1 MFAAHEAGRV
11 CIPSVERMRGL
22 EFAAEDGR
30 VVWPPEEGD
39 VEGETSRLGQMVG
52 QPDDKRKGAS
62 RHSLSPNL

>member
-1 MFAAHEAGRV
+1 
-11 CIPSVERMRGL
+11 MRGL

-30 VVWPPEEGD
+30 AVWPPEEGD

-62 RHSLSPNL
+62 RYSLPPNL